1 MSAFVTAPLVH
12 RKWGCGA
19 KVLPI
24 PRAARVLTAG
34 PAAVTRIKSTY
45 MRAEPGGGTRAG
57 GLTSLLGTGST
68 GNNRRVDILRP
79 APNRRIVKSD
89 LVVYAPIHVVWEVLS
104 DYEKLDEY
112 IPNLAISR
120 RLPHPRPAGIRLEQ
134 CGVQS
139 ILGFEFRASV
149 VMDMAEVNR
158 ESLHS
163 RCINFDL
170 VESRDFR
177 EFSGHWRMEAL
188 PDSQTALY
196 YSVSIAPKGLV
207 PVAAIEWRISE
218 DVPQNMD
225 AVKRQCERRR
235 RAASAAARRATGG
248 ASAIEPDT
256 C

>member
-1 MSAFVTAPLVH
+1 MPAFVTAPLVH
-12 RKWGCGA
+12 RRVGYGA
-19 KVLPI
+19 DVLSI
-24 PRAARVLTAG
+24 PRDARALTAM
-34 PAAVTRIKSTY
+34 TRFKPTH
-45 MRAEPGGGTRAG
+45 MRAEPAGGTRAG
-57 GLTSLLGTGST
+57 RLTSLLGVGSN
-68 GNNRRVDILRP
+68 GNNRRVDIQRP
-79 APNRRIVKSD
+79 APNRRIVTSD
-89 LVVYAPIHVVWEVLS
+89 LVVYAPIHVVWDVLS
-104 DYEKLDEY
+104 DYERLDEY

-120 RLPHPRPAGIRLEQ
+120 RVPHPRPTGIRLEQ

-149 VMDMAEVNR
+149 VMDMAEVNK

-163 RCINFDL
+163 RSINFDL

-188 PDSQTALY
+188 PDFQTALY
-196 YSVSIAPKGLV
+196 YSVSISPKGLV

-235 RAASAAARRATGG
+235 RAASAAARRAMDG
-248 ASAIEPDT
+248 ASAIEP
-256 C
+256 CS